1 MIPMKCTNTLKE
13 IGLQRWHDDSVFCK
27 STYLKL
33 NSTIAKK
40 HWRTE
45 LRALCTPDETAIL
58 YFLAF
63 PLILKLIEEAI
74 NNRSMNPLKMIPLMS
89 RTLRQMF
96 SLGNG

>member
-1 MIPMKCTNTLKE
+1 MHKYLERDRAATLT
-13 IGLQRWHDDSVFCK
+13 RFCFCK

-40 HWRTE
+40 HWCTE
-45 LRALCTPDETAIL
+45 PEALCTPDKTAIL

-63 PLILKLIEEAI
+63 LVILKLTEEAI

-96 SLGNG
+96 SLGYG